1 MPLRP
6 DTLPQDTAQLTRIV
20 LSLDE
25 ENADLKA
32 RISFLERQLFGT
44 KSEKMTIIVDPAQTM
59 LDLGDVSDIPVA
71 ANDDVAPVADRTT
84 QARRSPA
91 RNIGRLPKHLAR
103 YDEIIEPENKVCP
116 CCSFELH
123 CIGTDVSEA
132 LDVVPAV
139 VRVKRTIRP
148 RYACRACESIVVQ
161 APAPARVMDG
171 GMVTTAFAAHVAV
184 SKFAWHLPLHR
195 QAQMLASCG
204 IAIDRGTLGAWVTRV
219 AWWLELLYDALTAF
233 IRSQPRVFCDETP
246 LPQLDPGRKRTKV
259 CQLWAQAID
268 DRSWKGPAPP
278 AVAYTFAAS
287 RSAREIEGQLSSF
300 AGLLQVDGYQAY
312 KTLAK
317 RRGKSNV
324 APLRLA
330 FCLAHGRR
338 KFVDVVKLTGSSE
351 ALSILARIA
360 EIYRIE
366 ARLRGESADTRLVVR
381 RREAAPVMRELN
393 AHLSELTDEVSA
405 KSALGKAVTYML
417 NHWKGLTAFLDDG
430 RIEID
435 SNIVER
441 SMKSVALTRK
451 NALFVGNERGG
462 KTFAIL
468 ASLVNTCK
476 LNDVDPE
483 IWLADVLERI
493 ISGKVKANEMESLL
507 PWAWKAERDALS
519 QQKRLA
525 A

>member
-6 DTLPQDTAQLTRIV
+6 DRLPQDATQLTRII
-20 LSLDE
+20 LSLDA

-32 RISFLERQLFGT
+32 RVAFLEGQLFGP
-44 KSEKMTIIVDPAQTM
+44 KSEKMTTIDPKQAT
-59 LDLGDVSDIPVA
+59 LDLGDLSDVPVA

-84 QARRSPA
+84 QARRSPS
-91 RNIGRLPKHLAR
+91 RNIGRLPKHLPR
-103 YDEIIEPENKVCP
+103 YDDVIEPQSKICP

-132 LDVVPAV
+132 LDIVPAV

-148 RYACRACESIVVQ
+148 RYACRACESVIVQ

-204 IAIDRGTLGAWVTRV
+204 VIIDRGTLGAWVTRV

-246 LPQLDPGRKRTKV
+246 LPRLDPGRKRTKL
-259 CQLWAQAID
+259 CQLWAQAVD
-268 DRSWKGPAPP
+268 DRPWNGPAPP
-278 AVAYTFAAS
+278 AVAYIFAES
-287 RSAREIEGQLSSF
+287 RSAREVEAQLSSF
-300 AGLLQVDGYQAY
+300 AGVLQVDGYQAY
-312 KTLAK
+312 KTMAK

-324 APLRLA
+324 APMRLA
-330 FCLAHGRR
+330 FCLAHARR
-338 KFVDVVKLTGSSE
+338 KFVEVVKLTGSSE

-366 ARLRGESADTRLVVR
+366 AELRGQSADTRLTVR
-381 RREAAPVMRELN
+381 RRETASIMRELKVQLTE
-393 AHLSELTDEVSA
+393 LSDDVSS
-405 KSALGKAVTYML
+405 KSALGKAVSYTL
-417 NHWKGLTAFLDDG
+417 NHWGGLAAFLEDG
-430 RIEID
+430 RIEVD
-435 SNIVER
+435 SNVVER
-441 SMKSVALTRK
+441 SIKSVALTRK
-451 NALFVGNERGG
+451 NSLFVGNARGG
-462 KTFAIL
+462 KTFAVL

-476 LNDVDPE
+476 LNGVDPE
-483 IWLADVLERI
+483 AWLTDVLERI
-493 ISGKVKANEMESLL
+493 IAGKVAANRMETLF
-507 PWAWKAERDALS
+507 PWAWKAEREGMAD
-519 QQKRLA
+519 QGRCA